1 MRLTSAAVAT
11 TSWEGVPTHH
21 RAAAL
26 ELLNGE
32 QALLAK
38 LLRTSLAKTALWRQG
53 LRADDFIGAG
63 AAAQHVN
70 LALLLSQVLW
80 EAELSSPSRTD
91 EEHSTTRPPEAPQT
105 PKVSKPASCTPRN
118 PEMPSSATRPQTP
131 TKKCSARRQ
140 LREAKER
147 DNSIVIQAAWEAK
160 QAALSRSEAAK
171 QQQLQEKVQKL
182 QDRKDDWKDKVAKV
196 RALKA
201 QQEASKLA
209 DADRKIELGATRY
222 AQVKQKNQAVAGL
235 VGATSRLR
243 QCIASQRKGSMIEK
257 RKQQYDEK
265 MEKSKA
271 QILEAELVRQKML
284 EARRVGPPM
293 LREARDRAQLQASR
307 MRRIQ
312 ENHREELRQQFEPM
326 HVPQATHRPQS
337 AGATRARPGR
347 PQQAR
352 PVSAHGLSRHSDDY
366 PEPEAECAL
375 TPDAPP
381 PACVPWPAVM
391 QRSGLSSGCAPTAL
405 GNANLYAPV
414 QQELHEN
421 ASAFSASSGSGASC
435 LSTVPTATRTGDIKA
450 GFEQARRASQASMGS
465 ASCLS
470 SVPSSVGYS
479 TEFAPAFAALC
490 ERFEADEMS
499 ELIQECLSKSVS
511 TQPPTAAAAAT
522 GPAVDQPLATSP
534 LATSQGKLESVQAQI
549 LVAQTAPLVI
559 PVEEFAN
566 SKMQGQSSLA
576 TVAGSLEEPAFC
588 TMQPQIEQQTEAPAS
603 KVSVANIP
611 MDPVTVR
618 REWISM
624 DPAESK
630 RNLVE
635 NADEAAR
642 SEVRP
647 GTALTGAVDFP
658 EGPALAAL
666 PLQVGESDATAAGGA
681 CRAVSIG
688 QALTTPQQKTEDVV
702 NPKTRASSTEAA
714 AEFPMG
720 PGHVV
725 SQHEVEEIMHERE
738 QVAPAAL
745 PVGVSMNPSCG
756 EAKQNMEESAISVAA
771 AAPAGARIPGMP
783 ASLEQMPQAA
793 SSAAG
798 LPAGSASTALQP
810 KPEEALPPEWA
821 IAGAAFD
828 ELQAW
833 AMTSNDGSDSFS
845 AS

>member
-1 MRLTSAAVAT
+1 MRLTSAAVAA

-147 DNSIVIQAAWEAK
+147 DNSFVIQAAWEAK

-222 AQVKQKNQAVAGL
+222 AQVKQKNQDVAGL
-235 VGATSRLR
+235 VGESSRLR
-243 QCIASQRKGSMIEK
+243 QCIASQRKVSMMEK

-284 EARRVGPPM
+284 EARRVGPTM

-312 ENHREELRQQFEPM
+312 ENHREELRQQFEPI

-337 AGATRARPGR
+337 AGGTRAHPGR

-352 PVSAHGLSRHSDDY
+352 PVSAHGLSRQSDDY

-375 TPDAPP
+375 APDAPP

-391 QRSGLSSGCAPTAL
+391 QRSGPSSGFAPTAV

-414 QQELHEN
+414 QQEVHDN
-421 ASAFSASSGSGASC
+421 ASAFSATSSSGSGASC
-435 LSTVPTATRTGDIKA
+435 LSTVPTSTHTGDIKA

-479 TEFAPAFAALC
+479 TEFATAFAALC

-499 ELIQECLSKSVS
+499 ELVRECLSESVS
-511 TQPPTAAAAAT
+511 TQLPTPAAAAT
-522 GPAVDQPLATSP
+522 GPAVDQPLATS
-534 LATSQGKLESVQAQI
+534 QGKLESVQAQTS
-549 LVAQTAPLVI
+549 VAQTAPLAI
-559 PVEEFAN
+559 PVDEFAN

-588 TMQPQIEQQTEAPAS
+588 TMQPQMKQQTQAPAS
-603 KVSVANIP
+603 KVSAANIP
-611 MDPVTVR
+611 MDAVTVR
-618 REWISM
+618 REWISV

-635 NADEAAR
+635 NAEEAAR
-642 SEVRP
+642 SDARP

-658 EGPALAAL
+658 EDPDLAAL
-666 PLQVGESDATAAGGA
+666 PLQVGETDATAAGGA
-681 CRAVSIG
+681 CGSVSIG
-688 QALTTPQQKTEDVV
+688 RAPTTPQQKAEDVV
-702 NPKTRASSTEAA
+702 NPKMRASSTEAA
-714 AEFPMG
+714 AEFLMG
-720 PGHVV
+720 PGFLV

-738 QVAPAAL
+738 QIAPAAV
-745 PVGVSMNPSCG
+745 PVGV
-756 EAKQNMEESAISVAA
+756 
-771 AAPAGARIPGMP
+771 
-783 ASLEQMPQAA
+783 
-793 SSAAG
+793 
-798 LPAGSASTALQP
+798 STALQP

-845 AS
+845 VS